1 MIKQFEPII
10 TFDIENSK
18 RFDKLIESNLI
29 PDITCANIDSDIVQ
43 VNYDAIP
50 LVLCAQILLI
60 LTNNNISVLSFN
72 IDNKD
77 NIIK

>member
-1 MIKQFEPII
+1 MIKQFELII

-29 PDITCANIDSDIVQ
+29 PDITCTNIDSDIVQ

-72 IDNKD
+72 IDDKD

>member
-1 MIKQFEPII
+1 MIKQFELTI
-10 TFDIENSK
+10 TFDKYNSK
-18 RFDKLIESNLI
+18 HFDKLIESNLI

-50 LVLCAQILLI
+50 LIWCAQILDILI
-60 LTNNNISVLSFN
+60 DKGISILSFS
-72 IDNKD
+72 IDDKD